1 MSLKKKKNVLIITC
15 CMVSCYFLYQL
26 YFFLTIT
33 SEGNKSILR
42 PVLDQNVINGMQQLR
57 SEFDKYINEYGKMRG
72 VYFADVARY
81 RPDSDNE
88 FKCKTSSQRIA
99 FEQVNDDYCDCSDN
113 SDEPST
119 AACPNGIFYCDTQ
132 PPKRKTFTVP
142 SGKVNDGICDCCD
155 GSDEWLHENNNLLS
169 QTIINNYR
177 FYVTKCP
184 NTCNK

>member
-1 MSLKKKKNVLIITC
+1 MSFKKKKNVLIITC

-33 SEGNKSILR
+33 SEGNKSIR
-42 PVLDQNVINGMQQLR
+42 PVLDQNIISGMLQLR
-57 SEFDKYINEYGKMRG
+57 SEFDKYINEYGKIRG
-72 VYFADVARY
+72 VYFADVAKY
-81 RPDSDNE
+81 RPDYENE
-88 FKCKTSSQRIA
+88 FKCTTSRQKIPFDR
-99 FEQVNDDYCDCSDN
+99 VNDDYCDCADN

-119 AACPNGIFYCDTQ
+119 AACPNGTFYCDTQ
-132 PPKRKTFTVP
+132 PPKRKTFTIP

-155 GSDEWLHENNNLLS
+155 GSDEWLYENKVLS
-169 QTIINNYR
+169 QNTENNYR